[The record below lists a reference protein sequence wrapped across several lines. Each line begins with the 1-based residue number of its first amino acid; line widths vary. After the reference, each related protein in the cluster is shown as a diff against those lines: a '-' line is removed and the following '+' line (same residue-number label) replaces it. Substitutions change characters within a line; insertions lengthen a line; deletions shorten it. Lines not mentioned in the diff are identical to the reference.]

1 MGHDLNGLSLEELR
15 RLEHKVSASVDVIR
29 ARKVGF
35 RSIYICI
42 WFRVRN
48 FCKSILFSSQ

>member
-1 MGHDLNGLSLEELR
+1 MGHDLNGLGLEELR